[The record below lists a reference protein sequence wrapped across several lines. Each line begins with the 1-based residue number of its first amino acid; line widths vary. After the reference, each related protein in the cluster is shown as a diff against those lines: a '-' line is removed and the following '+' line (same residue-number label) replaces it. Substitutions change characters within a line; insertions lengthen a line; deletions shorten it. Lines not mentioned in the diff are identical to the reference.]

1 MGLVWRTGSLADP
14 SQIDFVLFMRAVCT
28 EYKRNVFSYEYDKV
42 SMWEIEWFWH
52 AGNHV
57 GCSLHDG
64 VTGIGILDLKTVWWW
79 VHDDISKQMWIGTT
93 LFRGVAIVS
102 QKKGSKFSVSLDTPE
117 LDTF

>member
-1 MGLVWRTGSLADP
+1 
-14 SQIDFVLFMRAVCT
+14 MRAVCT

-64 VTGIGILDLKTVWWW
+64 VTGIGILDLKTV
-79 VHDDISKQMWIGTT
+79 
-93 LFRGVAIVS
+93 
-102 QKKGSKFSVSLDTPE
+102 
-117 LDTF
+117 